1 MPKTSDSVEGA
12 PDQQK
17 YWASE
22 LAGSPMQSTALAR
35 ERVTQMMLNTEQE
48 APLGYFPPITNVAST
63 RVRSFRYVPDNPSA
77 PDTGSGTIFV
87 EFIKYGSKYAYPNV
101 PFGTYINFQ
110 REGVSKGKFINAV
123 LNSYPYR
130 KAVGADHEFFTW

>member
-1 MPKTSDSVEGA
+1 MPETSNPKEGS
-12 PDQQK
+12 PDEK
-17 YWASE
+17 YWAAE

-35 ERVTQMMLNTEQE
+35 ERTTQMMLKTGQE
-48 APLGYFPPITNVAST
+48 APLGHFPSITNVAST
-63 RVRSFRYVPDNPSA
+63 SVWAFRYVPDDPSS
-77 PDTGSGTIFV
+77 PGNGSGTIFV
-87 EFIKYGSKYAYPNV
+87 EFIKYGSRYAYPHV

-110 REGVSKGKFINAV
+110 REGVSKGKFILAV